1 MLAIA
6 HRTPRTAS
14 DCDRLAGLGVAV
26 FEVDLQFLADAPVVS
41 HFLPLLGSL
50 PRLRHDRWRFTLQAR
65 AQAEED
71 LDAVVARV
79 PAGSA
84 VLIDL
89 KSDDPAHAAVLV
101 ELLRASA
108 RPPEGWYVSAKDPA
122 ALAVVIGAGYRG
134 WLSVA
139 ARPAFTAAMAGHV
152 PAGLDA
158 LTVRHTYLDRVTVD
172 RLRAHVPA
180 VLAWTVN
187 KLYRAEELAA
197 LGIAGITSDAPDI
210 HRYVATQEA

>member
-101 ELLRASA
+101 ELLRRRPA
-108 RPPEGWYVSAKDPA
+108 RPRAGTSAP
-122 ALAVVIGAGYRG
+122 RTRRRSR
-134 WLSVA
+134 W
-139 ARPAFTAAMAGHV
+139 
-152 PAGLDA
+152 
-158 LTVRHTYLDRVTVD
+158 
-172 RLRAHVPA
+172 
-180 VLAWTVN
+180 
-187 KLYRAEELAA
+187 
-197 LGIAGITSDAPDI
+197 
-210 HRYVATQEA
+210 